1 MHTEMIDLKSALQEY
16 FGFSQF
22 KGEQEKIMLSLLEGR
37 DTFVIMPTGGGK
49 SLCYQLPA
57 MLMPG
62 VAIVISPL
70 IALMKNQVDMVRNFA
85 DKDNIAHFLN
95 SSLNRTERKQVIQDI
110 QEGKTKMLYVAPET
124 LTRPETIDIFKE
136 VPISFIA
143 VDEAHCISEW
153 GHDFRPEYRRI
164 REIIESFEHRMPIIA
179 LTATATP
186 KVQNDIVKTLNLED
200 PQIFISS
207 FNRSNLFYEIRP
219 KKSPALVNRN
229 MIHFIR
235 QRSGKSGIVYVINR
249 KTADELADVLRANGI
264 KAASY
269 HAGIDNKIRAKT
281 QDAFLMQEIDV
292 IVATIAFGMGIDKP
306 DIRYIIHYDIPKSL
320 ENYYQETG
328 RGGRDGL
335 EGECIIYYSSKDIA
349 KLEKLLRDKGVAERE
364 RGLQL
369 VNETVAYVESGACR
383 RQFLLHYFGE
393 EYHPGHCQKMCDNCR
408 NPKPRIEVSESVR
421 LVLESI
427 LALKQNHDL
436 PYLIKFI
443 IGKNSKEITDFKYHQ
458 LPLFGAGKDKDEQ
471 YWNSVIRNAMII
483 GLLDKDIEQ
492 YGVLKLN
499 AQSRSFLKKPYSVD
513 ISINHD
519 YEDDA
524 AEDIIVEGSSGRS
537 AADTVLLGMLQDLR
551 KKVARQ
557 HQLPPYVIFQDF
569 SLDEMAIKYPITTSE
584 LTQIQGVSKGKAE
597 RYGKPFLELIAQYV
611 EEHEIDRPTDFAIKS
626 VATRN
631 VDKVRIIQ
639 AIDKKISPREIA
651 RMLDVKYPD
660 LIHDIETIVHSG
672 TKLNLDYYLYDAMD
686 EDLVNDI
693 FDFFRDQQE
702 ENLDE
707 ALAAFEEDEVEAEDL
722 QLVRIKFLSE
732 MGN

>member
-1 MHTEMIDLKSALQEY
+1 MHTEMIDLKSALHEF
-16 FGFSQF
+16 FGFDQF
-22 KGEQEKIMLSLLEGR
+22 KGEQEKIMQSLLEGK
-37 DTFVIMPTGGGK
+37 DTFVIMPTGGGN

-57 MLMPG
+57 LMMPG

-95 SSLNRTERKQVIQDI
+95 SSLNRTERKQVISDI

-136 VPISFIA
+136 VPVSFIA

-164 REIIESFEHRMPIIA
+164 REIIESFEHRMPMIA

-186 KVQNDIVKTLNLED
+186 KVQSDIIKTLNLEA
-200 PQIFISS
+200 PNIFISS
-207 FNRSNLFYEIRP
+207 FNRANLFYEIRP
-219 KKSPALVNRN
+219 KKNPAQVNRN

-249 KTADELADVLRANGI
+249 KTADDLAEILRANGI

-269 HAGIDNKIRAKT
+269 HAGIDNKIRSKT

-306 DIRYIIHYDIPKSL
+306 DIRYVIHYDIPKSL

-335 EGECIIYYSSKDIA
+335 DGECIIYYSAKDIS
-349 KLEKLLRDKGVAERE
+349 KLEKLLRDKGVAERD

-369 VNETVAYVESGACR
+369 VGETVAYVESGACR

-393 EYHPGHCQKMCDNCR
+393 EYRTEHCQKMCDNCR
-408 NPKPRIEVSESVR
+408 NPKPKVDVTQSVL
-421 LVLESI
+421 LVLEAI
-427 LALKQNHDL
+427 QALKQNHDL
-436 PYLIKFI
+436 PYLVKFI
-443 IGKNSKEITDFKYHQ
+443 LGKKSKEIIDFKYDK
-458 LPLFGAGKDKDEQ
+458 LDLFGCGKEYDEQ
-471 YWNSVIRNAMII
+471 YWNSVIRNAMIV
-483 GLLDKDIEQ
+483 GLIDKDIEQ

-499 AQSRSFLKKPYSVD
+499 ADSHAFMKKTYPVY

-519 YEDDA
+519 YEEETADD
-524 AEDIIVEGSSGRS
+524 IVADTSSGRS
-537 AADTVLLGMLQDLR
+537 VADVVLLGLLQDLR
-551 KKVARQ
+551 KKISRQ
-557 HQLPPYVIFQDF
+557 HNLPPYVIFQDF
-569 SLDEMAIKYPITTSE
+569 SLEEMSIKYPITLQE

-597 RYGKPFLELIAQYV
+597 RYGKPLIECITAYV
-611 EEHEIDRPTDFAIKS
+611 DENEIDRPADFSIKS
-626 VATRN
+626 VTPRN
-631 VDKVRIIQ
+631 IDKVRIIN
-639 AIDKKISPREIA
+639 AIDKKISPQEIA
-651 RMLDVKYPD
+651 RMLDMSYTD

-672 TKLNLDYYLYDAMD
+672 TKLNLDYYLYEVMD
-686 EDLVNDI
+686 EDLVADI
-693 FDFFRDQQE
+693 FDFFRGQE
-702 ENLDE
+702 SENLQE
-707 ALAAFEEDEVEAEDL
+707 ALDEFEDDEVEPEDM

>member
-1 MHTEMIDLKSALQEY
+1 MDTEMIDLKSALHEF
-16 FGFSQF
+16 FGFNQF
-22 KGEQEKIMLSLLEGR
+22 KGEQEKIMQSLLEGR

-57 MLMPG
+57 LMMPG

-95 SSLNRTERKQVIQDI
+95 SSLNRTERKQVISDI

-136 VPISFIA
+136 VPVSFIA

-164 REIIESFEHRMPIIA
+164 REIIESFEQRMPMIA

-186 KVQNDIVKTLNLED
+186 KVQSDIIKTLNLEA
-200 PQIFISS
+200 PNIFISS
-207 FNRSNLFYEIRP
+207 FNRANLFYEIRP
-219 KKSPALVNRN
+219 KKNPAQVNKN

-235 QRSGKSGIVYVINR
+235 QRAGKSGIVYVINR
-249 KTADELADVLRANGI
+249 KTADDLAEILRANGI

-269 HAGIDNKIRAKT
+269 HAGIDNKIRSKT

-306 DIRYIIHYDIPKSL
+306 DIRYVIHYDIPKSL

-335 EGECIIYYSSKDIA
+335 EGECIIYYSAKDIS
-349 KLEKLLRDKGVAERE
+349 KLEKLLRDKGVAERD

-369 VNETVAYVESGACR
+369 VGETVAYVESGACR

-393 EYHPGHCQKMCDNCR
+393 EYRPEHCQKMCDNCR
-408 NPKPRIEVSESVR
+408 NPKPKVEVTQSVL

-443 IGKNSKEITDFKYHQ
+443 LGRKSKEITDFKYDK
-458 LPLFGAGKDKDEQ
+458 LELFGCGKEYDEQ
-471 YWNSVIRNAMII
+471 YWNSVIRNAMIV
-483 GLLDKDIEQ
+483 GLIDKDIEQ

-499 AQSRSFLKKPYSVD
+499 ADSRAFMKKTHPVY

-519 YEDDA
+519 YEEEIADD
-524 AEDIIVEGSSGRS
+524 IVVENSAGRS
-537 AADTVLLGMLQDLR
+537 VADTVLLGLLQDLR
-551 KKVARQ
+551 KKISRQ
-557 HQLPPYVIFQDF
+557 HNLPPYVIFQDV
-569 SLDEMAIKYPITTSE
+569 SLEEMSIKYPITLQE

-597 RYGKPFLELIAQYV
+597 RYGKSLIECIAAYV
-611 EEHEIDRPTDFAIKS
+611 EEHEIDRPADFSIKS
-626 VATRN
+626 VTPRN
-631 VDKVRIIQ
+631 IDKVRIIQ
-639 AIDKKISPREIA
+639 AIDKKISPQEIA
-651 RMLDVKYPD
+651 RMLDMSYAD

-672 TKLNLDYYLYDAMD
+672 TKLNLDYYLYEVMD
-686 EDLVNDI
+686 EDLVADI
-693 FDFFRDQQE
+693 FDFFRGQE
-702 ENLDE
+702 SENLQE
-707 ALAAFEEDEVEAEDL
+707 ALDEFEVDEIEPEDM